1 MLLRQYLLLQGT
13 SKVSARTKYLWR
25 CDPVPSPYSSVM
37 RDHVGTP
44 ITSRDHPEFPG
55 VDETCSTVSKMNR
68 EQLSTHA
75 LIFLFLFLFS
85 FFLLSPLRVGLVAL
99 RVHPTLNLLC
109 VCVCVLLHPPLA
121 AAVKPQ
127 AGPMM
132 NVAARECKRRHL
144 KSERAGLNEWKNN
157 DRAF

>member
-75 LIFLFLFLFS
+75 LIFLFLFS

-109 VCVCVLLHPPLA
+109 VCVCVC
-121 AAVKPQ
+121 V
-127 AGPMM
+127 
-132 NVAARECKRRHL
+132 
-144 KSERAGLNEWKNN
+144 
-157 DRAF
+157 RAFASTFSCCSKTSGRSHDECGGSGV